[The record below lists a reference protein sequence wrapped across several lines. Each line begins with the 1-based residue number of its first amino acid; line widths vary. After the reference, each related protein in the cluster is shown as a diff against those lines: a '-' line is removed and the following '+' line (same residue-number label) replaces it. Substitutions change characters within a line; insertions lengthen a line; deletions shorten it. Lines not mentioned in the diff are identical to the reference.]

1 MPAHSTARRRLIAVI
16 VAMSVLL
23 ATPLV
28 VTAADKFTDVP
39 DSNVFHDNIT
49 WLADAGVTKGCNPPA
64 NTQFCPSDNVTR
76 EQMAAFMQ
84 RLAENKVVDAAT
96 AMTAETATNAENLDG
111 TDSTGYLAV
120 VEAAVG
126 SQAHGTA
133 LGSIGAGAPFEAT
146 SVTIEVPHDGVL
158 ILNGSTGWELGD
170 TWFTQWLE
178 INEATACDNWNSTDR
193 IPGSGTEESA
203 DGKGAALISQGVV
216 EAPPGT
222 HTVSL
227 CLWPFSSTSSSLNV
241 SVSLIA
247 TYQPISDGSIGVAG
261 VTPAGDTPSGG
272 PSGK

>member
-1 MPAHSTARRRLIAVI
+1 MPAQSPARRRLIAVI

-28 VTAADKFTDVP
+28 VTAADQFTDVP
-39 DSNVFHDNIT
+39 NSNVFHDNIT

-64 NTQFCPSDNVTR
+64 NTEFCPSDNVTR

-96 AMTAETATNAENLDG
+96 AVTADDADNLDG

-126 SQAHGTA
+126 SQADGTA
-133 LGSIGAGAPFEAT
+133 LGSIGAGAAFEAT

-158 ILNGSTGWELGD
+158 VINGSTGWELGD

-178 INEATACDNWNSTDR
+178 INQATPCDNWNSTDR
-193 IPGSGTEESA
+193 LPGSGTEESA
-203 DGKGAALISQGVV
+203 EGKGAALISQGVLA
-216 EAPPGT
+216 APAGT

-227 CLWPFSSTSSSLNV
+227 CLWPFSSTSNSLNV

-247 TYQPISDGSIGVAG
+247 TYQPVSDSSIGVAG
-261 VTPAGDTPSGG
+261 VAPAGDTPSGG

>member
-1 MPAHSTARRRLIAVI
+1 MDRR
-16 VAMSVLL
+16 
-23 ATPLV
+23 
-28 VTAADKFTDVP
+28 
-39 DSNVFHDNIT
+39 
-49 WLADAGVTKGCNPPA
+49 AGN
-64 NTQFCPSDNVTR
+64 
-76 EQMAAFMQ
+76 
-84 RLAENKVVDAAT
+84 
-96 AMTAETATNAENLDG
+96 
-111 TDSTGYLAV
+111 
-120 VEAAVG
+120 
-126 SQAHGTA
+126 
-133 LGSIGAGAPFEAT
+133 
-146 SVTIEVPHDGVL
+146 
-158 ILNGSTGWELGD
+158 
-170 TWFTQWLE
+170 
-178 INEATACDNWNSTDR
+178 CDNWNSTDR